1 MVRVV
6 VGRLGRPHGI
16 RGEVT
21 VEIRTDEPELRYAPG
36 SSLYVEGSS
45 KVLTVESGRVHSG
58 VLLLKVEGIDDRN
71 GAESLRGM
79 IVESDVDELE
89 LPEDEDEFYDRQ
101 LVGITAYQNGE
112 AVGVVT
118 DVLHLPGQDV
128 LSIELTDGRE
138 MLLPFIAEFVPVVD
152 IAARRL
158 EIEPPAGLME
168 EDVDAH

>member
-36 SSLYVEGSS
+36 SSLFVEGSS
-45 KVLTVESGRVHSG
+45 KVLKVESGRVHSG
-58 VLLLKVEGIDDRN
+58 VLLLKLVGVDDRN
-71 GAESLRGM
+71 GAEALRGM
-79 IVESDVDELE
+79 IVESEVDELE
-89 LPEDEDEFYDRQ
+89 LPDDEDEYYDRQ
-101 LVGITAYQNGE
+101 LVGLFAFQDGVS
-112 AVGVVT
+112 VGVVR

-138 MLLPFIAEFVPVVD
+138 MLLPFISEFVPVVD
-152 IAARRL
+152 VAAQRI
-158 EIEPPAGLME
+158 EITPPAGLME
-168 EDVDAH
+168 DDDAH